1 MSNSHK
7 GNTMSYL
14 TMADPE
20 KDPDAPP
27 PDETGH
33 GEPPKGNGIKV

>member
-1 MSNSHK
+1 MLK
-7 GNTMSYL
+7 L

-33 GEPPKGNGIKV
+33 GDKPPKILKL